1 VLMGLLHGT
10 MACSSEFFGT
20 SQPVMMLCWRRGRSR
35 GGGDVLQVQD
45 VMVVVISS
53 LIIVPYSIII
63 MFLFRG
69 GTCDSNVRTKT
80 ELVAVE
86 LEIGQL
92 SLARSLV
99 RSFIR
104 SPFVCV
110 CGCSRSQHLL
120 DVSQLRQACGLAVL
134 VPLVRGLFAADTG
147 VRAAIRH
154 QGRPACSHAQLID
167 ACCLLVLCVAA
178 RTTKVK
184 IRPPSLRMNS
194 L

>member
-1 VLMGLLHGT
+1 
-10 MACSSEFFGT
+10 
-20 SQPVMMLCWRRGRSR
+20 
-35 GGGDVLQVQD
+35 LQVQD

-53 LIIVPYSIII
+53 LIIVPYSII

-147 VRAAIRH
+147 ARAAIRH
-154 QGRPACSHAQLID
+154 QGRPACSHAQLVD

-184 IRPPSLRMNS
+184 IRTNSNPAPPSLRMNS